1 MQFFTTMCR
10 PFANTWWKA
19 WKGWP
24 LFQVDAPTLKNGF
37 GDRSILWCKFL
48 GITLLQLHIRIFNPC
63 GVETLL
69 SVFWF
74 VRIFCPFRSV
84 VVLSATFLRSFLRKE
99 QKYPV
104 KRTSKCPL
112 INKDRLERI
121 CSNPNHPKSAKIRV
135 MTFGLYLYLSLM
147 TFSAFYGE
155 NTLKQYKILF

>member
-1 MQFFTTMCR
+1 MCR

-84 VVLSATFLRSFLRKE
+84 VVLSAIFLRPFLRKE
-99 QKYPV
+99 QKYPA

-112 INKDRLERI
+112 IVRG
-121 CSNPNHPKSAKIRV
+121 KIIL
-135 MTFGLYLYLSLM
+135 GGNQNEKLLSLPPAVSDKQ
-147 TFSAFYGE
+147 TAIK
-155 NTLKQYKILF
+155 TLRKLVKCSPLYFPLEVWVMRS